1 MSSPGGSDP
10 ARPTG
15 GARGGSAADSR
26 VVIVRPWTDAH
37 GGGCCS
43 GDTRDP
49 LALDHRAGT
58 PVGHDPAVHRVG
70 ECYELLRRELP
81 GTDVQLV
88 SPGNSAYL
96 VPHVYRHVRPE
107 AGTLRAAWAAVQGTR
122 AGAVLVDGRQVALL
136 PDEEP
141 HQVLA
146 AVTAALRHPPPAT

>member
-10 ARPTG
+10 TRHAATAR
-15 GARGGSAADSR
+15 AASAADSR

-49 LALDHRAGT
+49 VALDRRAGT
-58 PVGHDPAVHRVG
+58 PVSHHPAAHRVG
-70 ECYELLRRELP
+70 ECYQLLRHELP
-81 GTDVQLV
+81 GTDVQIA

-96 VPHVYRHVRPE
+96 LPHVYRHLRP
-107 AGTLRAAWAAVQGTR
+107 AVGRLRALWAAVQGTR

-136 PDEEP
+136 PDTEP
-141 HQVLA
+141 HAVLA
-146 AVTAALRHPPPAT
+146 AVTAALRRPPTAG